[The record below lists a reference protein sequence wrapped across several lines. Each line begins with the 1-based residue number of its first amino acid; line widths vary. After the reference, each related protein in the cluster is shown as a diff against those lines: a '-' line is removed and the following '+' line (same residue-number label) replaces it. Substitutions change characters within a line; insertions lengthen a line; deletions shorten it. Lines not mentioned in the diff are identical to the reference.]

1 MIPFYLLYIVK
12 CLSFKPSLG
21 HGLWMFQYGD
31 KRPVF
36 DVLSPEG
43 TDLSPVVSAIY
54 LFLTM
59 IIVFQ
64 VNSKWCENVT
74 MCFRFS
80 YVEQFQI
87 PFEETIR
94 LNNVIILILE

>member
-1 MIPFYLLYIVK
+1 MYIYTTHFFFMLSIFLLTFAVAV
-12 CLSFKPSLG
+12 PG

-31 KRPVF
+31 KRPMF

-43 TDLSPVVSAIY
+43 TDLSLMMSVIY

-64 VNSKWCENVT
+64 VRNWEKGDGQRPS
-74 MCFRFS
+74 
-80 YVEQFQI
+80 
-87 PFEETIR
+87 ETQGQTYR
-94 LNNVIILILE
+94 DKPYQYF